1 MLAAF
6 DVQVFPGKRLL
17 LRPRARDQ
25 RSTAAARVRRWPWL
39 PACEAVGCVSAR
51 VMGAGNDARVDVVLE
66 AALPGP
72 VRILLG
78 CSEGQGP
85 DRFLVDPGDEQ
96 TSSYHHVIVE
106 LPGEIPRSFS
116 YPTPNIEGTLSGSD
130 GQRCH
135 ALTVLD
141 VAPFAPLDRPG
152 NEARLSLVR

>member
-1 MLAAF
+1 
-6 DVQVFPGKRLL
+6 
-17 LRPRARDQ
+17 
-25 RSTAAARVRRWPWL
+25 RVRRWPWL

-51 VMGAGNDARVDVVLE
+51 VMGAGNDARADVVLE

-106 LPGEIPRSFS
+106 LPGEIPPVVFLPDSEHRRDAVRLRRS
-116 YPTPNIEGTLSGSD
+116 
-130 GQRCH
+130 
-135 ALTVLD
+135 ALPR
-141 VAPFAPLDRPG
+141 ADRPG
-152 NEARLSLVR
+152 RRAVRPPGSARERGAAVLGPMKPSLCGH